1 MKFWVQIYGLP
12 VSMLD
17 TEMAI
22 ELGETLGS
30 VSSVEYMKDMLGETS
45 YELEWKLMCQNHYSE
60 VTEWLL
66 TPLLNLDLV
75 QI

>member
-1 MKFWVQIYGLP
+1 MRFTTTKFWVQIHYLP

-30 VSSVEYMKDMLGETS
+30 VSPVEYMKDMLGGD
-45 YELEWKLMCQNHYSE
+45 LLRVRVE
-60 VTEWLL
+60 VDVSK
-66 TPLLNLDLV
+66 PLFRGRLV
-75 QI
+75 VINTNS

>member
-17 TEMAI
+17 TEIAI

-30 VSSVEYMKDMLGETS
+30 VSPVEYMKDMLGETS
-45 YELEWKLMCQNHYSE
+45 YELEWKLINS
-60 VTEWLL
+60 
-66 TPLLNLDLV
+66 
-75 QI
+75 